1 MRLSSSSRPRRDDG
15 LAEGRIGPEADSKD
29 VSMLPAQLGSKLRAL
44 YSVEEGEA
52 ASDRLAE
59 LIGELEA
66 RERAR
71 E

>member
-1 MRLSSSSRPRRDDG
+1 
-15 LAEGRIGPEADSKD
+15 
-29 VSMLPAQLGSKLRAL
+29 MLPAQLGSKLRAL
-44 YSVEEGEA
+44 YSVEEAEA

>member
-15 LAEGRIGPEADSKD
+15 LAEGHIGPEADSKD
-29 VSMLPAQLGSKLRAL
+29 VSMLPVQLGSKLRDL
-44 YSVEEGEA
+44 YSVEEAEA

>member
-44 YSVEEGEA
+44 YSVEEAEA